1 MRVNE
6 IETFQ
11 SDTVFKRAFF
21 RSITILGGNLTSQ
34 TLSVSGEEVLDFTK
48 AGKSLRSAKY
58 EEHLSLKLPSSLK
71 HTKKVFDVLAQKD
84 KNVKIIGDQLDQKTA
99 DLKIQNPESDLKTEK
114 LDHLYNQLLLALE
127 EKNETKIQKLQET
140 ILLLS
145 DEP

>member
-1 MRVNE
+1 MN
-6 IETFQ
+6 
-11 SDTVFKRAFF
+11 
-21 RSITILGGNLTSQ
+21 
-34 TLSVSGEEVLDFTK
+34 VSGEEVLDFTK

-71 HTKKVFDVLAQKD
+71 HTKKVFDVLAQAN

-99 DLKIQNPESDLKTEK
+99 DLKIQNPESELKTEK
-114 LDHLYNQLLLALE
+114 LDNLYNQLLLALE

-145 DEP
+145 DES

>member
-1 MRVNE
+1 M
-6 IETFQ
+6 
-11 SDTVFKRAFF
+11 
-21 RSITILGGNLTSQ
+21 
-34 TLSVSGEEVLDFTK
+34 SVSGEEVLDFTK

-84 KNVKIIGDQLDQKTA
+84 KNVKIIGQLDQKTA
-99 DLKIQNPESDLKTEK
+99 DLKIRNPESDLKTEK

-145 DEP
+145 DES